1 MNQLEAKK
9 RALAAESEVYRE
21 TLKLEFHNLR
31 IYGFRAK
38 QKFKSFA
45 RPNPLFLLAGP
56 LAGALIKRRGSS
68 WVRKIAMVFLTWQ
81 LFNRV
86 APFLSGLFSPGRA
99 AAAPGSSRTAES
111 AAASAT
117 VKR

>member
-45 RPNPLFLLAGP
+45 RPNTLFLLAGP
-56 LAGALIKRRGSS
+56 LAGPLIQRRGSS
-68 WVRKIAMVFLTWQ
+68 WVRKMAKVFLTGQ
-81 LFNRV
+81 LFNWG
-86 APFLSGLFSPGRA
+86 APFQSGVFSPGTNGA
-99 AAAPGSSRTAES
+99 SS
-111 AAASAT
+111 
-117 VKR
+117 